1 MKSLEISMALLGIA
15 FILFATSFAV
25 KGMKADNITK
35 REKNEK
41 MAKNMKTAA
50 AVLAGVGAVALGMHY
65 KKSTK
70 KAGSTQYYYF

>member
-25 KGMKADNITK
+25 KGMKATDLTK
-35 REKNEK
+35 KEKNEK
-41 MAKNMKTAA
+41 MAKNMKIAA

-65 KKSTK
+65 KKSSA
-70 KAGSTQYYYF
+70 AGSTKFYYF

>member
-15 FILFATSFAV
+15 FILFAVSFAV
-25 KGMKADNITK
+25 KSANADSITK

-41 MAKNMKTAA
+41 MAKNMKIAA
-50 AVLAGVGAVALGMHY
+50 AVLAGVGAVAFGMHH